1 MLTQSRVKELLDYDP
16 LTGVFTYKTLR
27 GRMTGGSVA
36 GALHKHGYRHIKIDN
51 KLYKEH
57 VLAWLY
63 VNGVFPSGHI
73 DHIDH
78 DKANNAIS
86 NLRDVNRM
94 GNLQNQIKSHSNNK
108 TGFLGVSLKK
118 RSGKYLAQIQVAKK
132 VIFIGHFDTPEE
144 AHIAYVQAK
153 RNLHSTCSI

>member
-27 GRMTGGSVA
+27 GHMTGGSVA
-36 GALHKHGYRHIKIDN
+36 GALHKHGYRHIKMDN
-51 KLYKEH
+51 KLYKAH
-57 VLAWLY
+57 VLVWLY

>member
-1 MLTQSRVKELLDYDP
+1 MLTQSRLKELLDYDP

-27 GRMTGGSVA
+27 GRMTAGSRA
-36 GALHKHGYRHIKIDN
+36 GSPNAYGYYGIKIDK
-51 KLYKEH
+51 KLYLSH
-57 VLAWLY
+57 VLAWLH
-63 VNGVFPSGHI
+63 VHGVFPLGHI

-78 DKANNAIS
+78 DRANNSIE
-86 NLRDVNRM
+86 NLRDVTRM
-94 GNLQNQIKSHSNNK
+94 GNLQNQIKSHSDNK

-144 AHIAYVQAK
+144 AHFAYVLTK
-153 RNLHSTCSI
+153 RKLHPTCSI